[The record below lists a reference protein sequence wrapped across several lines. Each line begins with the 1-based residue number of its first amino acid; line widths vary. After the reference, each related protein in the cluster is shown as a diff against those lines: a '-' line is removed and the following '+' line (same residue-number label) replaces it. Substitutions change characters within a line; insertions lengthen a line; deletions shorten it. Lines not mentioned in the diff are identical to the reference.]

1 LVNRLTDNSFNRIL
15 FIRQKNEETIKQLNK
30 QRLNNKM
37 KRYLILLLF
46 TFQGLMAQVQFEAR
60 VSKNTLGINE
70 RLRIDFIMNVDGD
83 NFDQPAFDGFRIVAG
98 PSQQISQS
106 WVNGRSSFQKIYS
119 YILQPAQKG
128 TLTIKQSSIEFNG
141 QIYKTSPI
149 KIVVTNAVAQ
159 ERDPSDRPQG
169 AGSETLNLVAEISK
183 TNPYLNEPITVVY
196 KLYFNN
202 INVTGFKELGKPKYN
217 DFWNQNIEIKQLAI
231 EEGSYKGQK
240 CYFVVLK
247 KTILYPQKSGNLTI
261 EPLSLDIGV
270 QLPTNR
276 TNMFGQMQLID
287 DNKIVSAGAKTI
299 HVRPLPEA
307 TKPEGFTGAVGKF
320 DFKVTP
326 SKTTLKNGESL
337 DLFVTATGSGNMKL
351 FTLPKPV
358 VPNALEM
365 YDPVHDEKVT
375 TSLSG
380 MSGKISDKYT
390 IIPQYKGKYVIKP
403 MQFSYFD
410 LNSGSY
416 KTITSQEI
424 TVDVLDGPMQ
434 AEADA
439 TANASKNVISKTEQ
453 FKYIKPKTTLVSM
466 AKNDFYGSNL
476 YYSLLLA
483 PFIILPI
490 IVLAKKKK
498 EAIDSD
504 VTGNR
509 IRMNNKLAKKYLSEA
524 KKQLN
529 NKEPFYIALEKAMH
543 NFLKAKLHI
552 ETSEMSKD
560 NIRELLLSRNA
571 NPETVQ
577 SFIHLTENCEF
588 ARYAPASSASI
599 QQDYDKAVLIISE
612 LEKQIV

>member
-1 LVNRLTDNSFNRIL
+1 
-15 FIRQKNEETIKQLNK
+15 
-30 QRLNNKM
+30 M
-37 KRYLILLLF
+37 KRYLILLLLS
-46 TFQGLMAQVQFEAR
+46 FQGLVAQVQFEAR
-60 VSKNTLGINE
+60 VSKNTLGLNE
-70 RLRIDFIMNVDGD
+70 RFRIDFMMNVDGD
-83 NFDQPAFDGFRIVAG
+83 NFVQPSFDGFSIVGG
-98 PSQQISQS
+98 PSQQVSQS

-128 TLTIKQSSIEFNG
+128 TFYIKQAAIEYNG
-141 QIYKTSPI
+141 QVYKTSPI

-159 ERDPSDRPQG
+159 ERDPNDRQQG
-169 AGSETLNLVAEISK
+169 SGDETLTLVAEISK

-202 INVTGFKELGKPKYN
+202 IGVREFKELEKPKYN

-231 EEGSYKGQK
+231 EEGTFRGER
-240 CYFVVLK
+240 CYYVVLK
-247 KTILYPQKSGNLTI
+247 KTILYPQKSGKLTI
-261 EPLSLDIGV
+261 EPLSLDIAV

-276 TNMFGQMQLID
+276 RDMFGQMIL
-287 DNKIVSAGAKTI
+287 NEGHKVVTAGAKTI
-299 HVRPLPEA
+299 YVKALPET
-307 TKPEGFTGAVGKF
+307 TKPIGFTGAVGKF
-320 DFKVTP
+320 NFSVTP

-337 DLFVTATGSGNMKL
+337 DLIVSASGTGNMKL

-380 MSGKISDKYT
+380 MSGKISDKYS
-390 IIPQYKGKYVIKP
+390 IIPQYKGKYAIKP
-403 MQFSYFD
+403 MEFSYFD

-416 KTITSQEI
+416 KTITSPEI
-424 TVDVLDGPMQ
+424 MIDVLDGPSP
-434 AEADA
+434 EAA
-439 TANASKNVISKTEQ
+439 VSNTKNVIAKTEQ
-453 FKYIKPKTTLVSM
+453 FKYIKPKTTLSSI
-466 AKNDFYGSNL
+466 AKNDFYGSDL
-476 YYSLLLA
+476 YYGLLLL

-490 IVLAKKKK
+490 IVIAKKKK

-509 IRMNNKLAKKYLSEA
+509 IKMNNRLAKKYLSEA

-571 NPETVQ
+571 NSETVQ
-577 SFIHLTENCEF
+577 SFINLTENCEF